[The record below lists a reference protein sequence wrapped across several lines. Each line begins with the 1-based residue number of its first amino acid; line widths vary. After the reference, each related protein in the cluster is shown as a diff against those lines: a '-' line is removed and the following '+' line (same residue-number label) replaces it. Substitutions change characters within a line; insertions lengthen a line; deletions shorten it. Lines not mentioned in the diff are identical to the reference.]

1 MKLTNAQLKRIIKEE
16 LEATMKEGFF
26 DFLKGKKGTPPKE
39 VQQQP
44 PEAQQAPLSE
54 KEKLD
59 KRIKKLSRLLGDAR
73 DPRYHQDISPQEQ
86 DWYWETYKELEQ
98 LEKQREKLS

>member
-26 DFLKGKKGTPPKE
+26 DFFKGKEK
-39 VQQQP
+39 VQQAPEAQP
-44 PEAQQAPLSE
+44 PPEVQQAPLSE

-59 KRIKKLSRLLGDAR
+59 KKIKELSGLLDDAR
-73 DPRYHQDISPQEQ
+73 DPRYDQDISPQEK

-98 LEKQREKLS
+98 LEKQREELS